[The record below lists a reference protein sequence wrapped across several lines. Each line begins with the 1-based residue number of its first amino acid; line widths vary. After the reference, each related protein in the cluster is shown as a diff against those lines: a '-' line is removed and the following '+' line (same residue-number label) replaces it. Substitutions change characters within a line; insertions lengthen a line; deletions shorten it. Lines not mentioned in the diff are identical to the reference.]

1 MSRAANE
8 IEARAMRAAVCVGPG
23 RVRAEPWPVPAIGP
37 GELLLRVRG
46 CGLCGSDIAKIADPA
61 SRSPAVLG
69 HEVVGEVIEVDP
81 GAAGFAPGDRV
92 IAAHH
97 VPCGACHYCRR
108 QSPSMCRAFR
118 ASNLDPGGF
127 AEYVRVPAPNVAQA
141 TFRVPAH
148 VSDEAASFVE
158 PLACCLRALRR
169 ARVEPGDT
177 VVVVGLGSIGHLF
190 VQLLRRAGARVVP
203 VEAAPERLDFAARL
217 GVEAWPPSTAAAA
230 VAERSEGRGADHV
243 LITGGGAAV
252 LGWAEPLVRDGG
264 AVHYFAGGTGPALP
278 VAVDTLYRRELTVTA
293 TYSSSPA
300 DLAEAFRL
308 VVAGGLVLE
317 PLYTHRVGLDRLEE
331 AVALMRSRRA
341 VKVYV
346 TP

>member
-1 MSRAANE
+1 MK
-8 IEARAMRAAVCVGPG
+8 AAVFVGPG
-23 RVRAEPWPVPAIGP
+23 QVVAESWPAPRIGP
-37 GELLLRVRG
+37 GELRLRVRG
-46 CGLCGSDIAKIADPA
+46 CGLCGSDIAKITDPA
-61 SRSPAVLG
+61 TKPPAVFG
-69 HEVVGEVIEVDP
+69 HEVVGDVVEV
-81 GAAGFAPGDRV
+81 GAGVEGFAPGDRV
-92 IAAHH
+92 VSAHH

-108 QSPSMCRAFR
+108 RSPSMCRAFR

-141 TFRVPAH
+141 TFTVPAH

-158 PLACCLRALRR
+158 PLACCLRAVRR
-169 ARVEPGDT
+169 AGVEPEDT

-190 VQLLRRAGARVVP
+190 VQLLHRAGARVVP
-203 VEAAPERLDFAARL
+203 VEAAAERLAFAARL
-217 GVEAWPPSTAAAA
+217 GVEAWPPPAALA
-230 VAERSEGRGADHV
+230 VVDERSSGRGADHV
-243 LITGGGAAV
+243 LVTGGGAGV
-252 LGWAEPLVRDGG
+252 LAWAESAVRDGG
-264 AVHYFAGGTGPALP
+264 AIHYFAGGAGDALP
-278 VAVDTLYRRELTVTA
+278 VAVDTLYRRELTITA

-308 VVAGGLVLE
+308 VVAGGLTLE

-331 AVALMRSRRA
+331 AVVLVRSRRA